1 MGLRICRVTHAL
13 YPDFVGGH
21 AIFCHELS
29 ERQASAG
36 HRIAVFT
43 ARRKGLPKNQSVQA
57 GYRVTRLDRVWMPWD
72 SLAMYNPV
80 TPTLYA
86 AVADGRW
93 DFVDAHSHLFWT
105 TAIAVAA
112 SLKSGKPSI
121 TTVHGLIAQRDQLT
135 NISQR
140 AYLMSVGTWL
150 LKNSSR
156 VVCLT
161 KSDANE
167 DANLGVKRSNV
178 KVIPTAVDPSQY
190 KKRPA
195 RIDVLWV
202 GRMVAEKNLGTL
214 LEALSLLRN
223 KRRLKVLLV
232 GDGPLRDK
240 VIAAVRRLNLSNV
253 ITFKPRADRA
263 EVAEFLSEAKVFAL
277 PSLKEGLPLAM
288 LEAMASAGTVVA
300 SDIPSIRSV
309 LGDSGLYSNPLD
321 PIGFAGRL
329 EEALDSQ
336 AVRIEKGRLARRIVE
351 EHYSWAAILPRLE
364 ELYSEVLRE

>member
-1 MGLRICRVTHAL
+1 
-13 YPDFVGGH
+13 
-21 AIFCHELS
+21 
-29 ERQASAG
+29 
-36 HRIAVFT
+36 
-43 ARRKGLPKNQSVQA
+43 
-57 GYRVTRLDRVWMPWD
+57 MPWD

-167 DANLGVKRSNV
+167 VANLGVKRSNV

-214 LEALSLLRN
+214 VEALSLLSK
-223 KRRLKVLLV
+223 KRRLKALLV

-240 VIAAVRRLNLSNV
+240 VMAAVRRLNLSNV

-288 LEAMASAGTVVA
+288 LEAMASAATVVA

-336 AVRIEKGRLARRIVE
+336 PVRIEKGRLARRIVE